1 MTSREAGGDLASV
14 VVPVRDEERS
24 IDACLRSIRA
34 QTHEDLEILVVEG
47 GSEDRTREI
56 VRSHAEQDDR
66 IRLLDNPD
74 AIIPAALNVALR
86 AVSGRWFIRIDAHAT
101 VPPRYV
107 QHIVDRLRE
116 GWGGVGGRKD
126 AVGRTPTGRAIAV
139 AMGSRFGVGGSVYH
153 YGTDPQQVEHV
164 PFGAY
169 PVELARELGGWDEE
183 LTSAQDVEFDQRVVA
198 SGRRLLFDPGIRID
212 WECRRTVAGL
222 FHQYR
227 RYGMGKARVVAKH
240 PDVLT
245 PRIFLASGLVGALT
259 TALVALP
266 VAPTASAV
274 LAGPYAVALGV
285 GSVIVGWRLDS
296 WWERAVLPAAFA
308 AMHVGGG
315 VGFLQGVAGVLWERI
330 TGRRGW
336 RPAEASRH

>member
-1 MTSREAGGDLASV
+1 MTSPQAGGDLASV
-14 VVPVRDEERS
+14 VVPVRDEEGS
-24 IDACLRSIRA
+24 VGACLRSIRA
-34 QTHEDLEILVVEG
+34 QTYQDLEILVVDG
-47 GSEDRTREI
+47 GSEDRTRDI

-74 AIIPAALNVALR
+74 AIIPMALNVALR
-86 AVSGRWFIRIDAHAT
+86 AASGRWFIRVDAHAT

-107 QHIVDRLRE
+107 QRIVARLRE

-126 AVGRTPTGRAIAV
+126 AVGRTPAGRAIAV

-153 YGTDPQQVEHV
+153 YGTEPQEVEHV

-169 PVELARELGGWDEE
+169 PVEVARELGGWDEE
-183 LTSAQDVEFDQRVVA
+183 LTSHQDVEFDQRVVA
-198 SGRRLLFDPGIRID
+198 SGRRILFDPEIRIE
-212 WECRRTVAGL
+212 WECRRSVSAL

-245 PRIFLASGLVGALT
+245 PRTFVAAGLVGALT
-259 TALVALP
+259 AALVAIP

-274 LAGPYAVALGV
+274 LAGPYALALGI
-285 GSVIVGWRLDS
+285 GSAIAGRRLDS
-296 WWERAVLPAAFA
+296 WQERAVLPAAFA

-315 VGFLQGVAGVLWERI
+315 VGFLQGAAGVLWERI
-330 TGRRGW
+330 TGRQGW
-336 RPAEASRH
+336 RPAEASRD